1 MRFHNRVNIM
11 RFISNNR
18 KGDTMTNL
26 KVAVIG
32 GGSSYT
38 PELLE
43 GMIANQKALGIK
55 EVWLV
60 DVESGKEKLQI
71 MEQLCKRMVE
81 KANSSI
87 DIHATFNRREAIR
100 DADYIITQIRVGQ
113 LAARRNDE
121 YISIKHD
128 VIGQE
133 TTGAGG
139 FTKALR
145 TIPVLLD
152 ICKDIE
158 ELAPNDWLVNFTN
171 PAGV

>member
-43 GMIANQKALGIK
+43 GMITNQKALGIK

-71 MEQLCKRMVE
+71 MEKLCKRMVE

-87 DIHATFNRREAIR
+87 DINATLIEGKQLEMR
-100 DADYIITQIRVGQ
+100 IT
-113 LAARRNDE
+113 
-121 YISIKHD
+121 
-128 VIGQE
+128 
-133 TTGAGG
+133 
-139 FTKALR
+139 
-145 TIPVLLD
+145 LLL
-152 ICKDIE
+152 KLE
-158 ELAPNDWLVNFTN
+158 
-171 PAGV
+171 